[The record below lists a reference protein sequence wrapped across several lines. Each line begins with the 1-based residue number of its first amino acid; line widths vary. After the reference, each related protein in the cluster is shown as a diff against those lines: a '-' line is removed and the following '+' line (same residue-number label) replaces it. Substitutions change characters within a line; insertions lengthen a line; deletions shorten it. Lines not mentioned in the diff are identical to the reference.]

1 MIEKHYFITFSH
13 LLRLRVLVVKT
24 NAKQLLKY
32 TSTSNAIK
40 KEMIEITL
48 SSTFLL
54 SRAIEV
60 CCQC

>member
-24 NAKQLLKY
+24 NANQLLKY
-32 TSTSNAIK
+32 TSMSNAIK

-54 SRAIEV
+54 FRAI
-60 CCQC
+60 